1 MQACYRARK
10 TVRRTISR
18 ASKFFY
24 KASWSGVAAYVIW
37 AEHSRGDSQLPYVPQ
52 KGRVSRTQLPSR
64 TNRVSTNPDEVSGVQ
79 ARVNTLSLPY
89 ASSISPAVMPKK
101 LSKQELE
108 ARELRSHSTIR
119 KATEVVEHYGK
130 PSTKAE
136 VQHLGSI
143 FRKTLESLCPDL
155 FGVTVTPAPHE
166 PLEEPGAGSSI
177 DFLEPAPVS
186 FRSPR
191 FESQR
196 SGGPIT
202 FEEAARLQ
210 SGFSSPVYL
219 LGSPPEGRGVYVG
232 SWIRVQER
240 YPSAVGEATTLGEGR
255 RWLIREGFPERYFD
269 AI

>member
-1 MQACYRARK
+1 M
-10 TVRRTISR
+10 
-18 ASKFFY
+18 
-24 KASWSGVAAYVIW
+24 
-37 AEHSRGDSQLPYVPQ
+37 
-52 KGRVSRTQLPSR
+52 
-64 TNRVSTNPDEVSGVQ
+64 STNPDEVSGIHPEG
-79 ARVNTLSLPY
+79 NSLERTY
-89 ASSISPAVMPKK
+89 LSSIRPEVMPKR

-119 KATEVVEHYGK
+119 KATEVVENYGK

-155 FGVTVTPAPHE
+155 FGVTTAPTAHE
-166 PLEEPGAGSSI
+166 PLEEPGAGSST

-191 FESQR
+191 FEPQR

-219 LGSPPEGRGVYVG
+219 LVYPHLLYLVIF
-232 SWIRVQER
+232 S
-240 YPSAVGEATTLGEGR
+240 
-255 RWLIREGFPERYFD
+255 
-269 AI
+269 